1 MCAQVFW
8 CTWHVWKLNKDLS
21 LTVGHVHNHSKII
34 RETGRRVGL
43 LASWSKCWQGR
54 RAIKLKR
61 AVSLTDIIKDVEMSL
76 YCDLTDSR
84 SFSGSVHP
92 SCIIFH
98 SVTCACSSYKYL
110 SCHHT
115 ITQIFGSESLKMFK
129 SDYSKTEKW
138 VINLRSSDSPKRRF
152 LWHFLPCCLCYSEC
166 TKSIFIL
173 NSFRW

>member
-1 MCAQVFW
+1 MPVFW

-21 LTVGHVHNHSKII
+21 LTVGHVHNHSEII

-54 RAIKLKR
+54 RAIKLER
-61 AVSLTDIIKDVEMSL
+61 VTDIIKDVEMSL
-76 YCDLTDSR
+76 HCDLTDS
-84 SFSGSVHP
+84 GLVHL

-98 SVTCACSSYKYL
+98 SVTCTCGSYKYL

-129 SDYSKTEKW
+129 SDYSKTQRW
-138 VINLRSSDSPKRRF
+138 VIKSTWGAQILRGFWEELSLTF
-152 LWHFLPCCLCYSEC
+152 LTLLRVLFRLRLAFFIFSAFLRLGG
-166 TKSIFIL
+166 
-173 NSFRW
+173 